1 MPATTSKKMM
11 WTGRGI
17 SALVAVLMLF
27 AAIVKLLQLDS
38 VIQGFAQAGFA
49 ARLVPTVGV
58 IELAC
63 TVVYLIP
70 RTRFLGAILMTG
82 LLGGAV
88 ATNVRVGDPT
98 WIAPA
103 VLGVLVWAGLFLR
116 DGCLRALVPARS

>member
-1 MPATTSKKMM
+1 MPADTSKKMM

-17 SALVAVLMLF
+17 SALVVVLMLL
-27 AAIVKLLQLDS
+27 AAIVKLLQLES

-63 TVVYLIP
+63 TAVYLIP

-103 VLGVLVWAGLFLR
+103 VLGLLVWLGLFLR
-116 DGCLRALVPARS
+116 DARLRALIPARS